1 MSSLNVESLHL
12 SAIVQFNAYI
22 FVLKTTGGDG
32 FWPYTWRQ
40 MPKSEYEAE
49 TFKAD
54 GQCNMIQLT
63 KTSLSV
69 YSHSHS
75 CQGTNI
81 CYFSVL
87 HRTGEIYW
95 MKSETFSASAKIN
108 IRASDPEIKL
118 RNKFW
123 ILWVIWFKSLA
134 QIVHNMHDMGE
145 SHKNVLQSYFTP
157 HFSSLHIYIYI
168 CITYVTGKKLRVCFW
183 TITFFLVTF
192 FTL

>member
-1 MSSLNVESLHL
+1 M
-12 SAIVQFNAYI
+12 
-22 FVLKTTGGDG
+22 GGGG

-40 MPKSEYEAE
+40 IPKSEYEAE

-69 YSHSHS
+69 SSHSHS

-81 CYFSVL
+81 SYFSVL
-87 HRTGEIYW
+87 HRSGEIYW

-108 IRASDPEIKL
+108 VRASDPEIKL

-123 ILWVIWFKSLA
+123 ILWVKKSDSSSIWFKSLV

-145 SHKNVLQSYFTP
+145 SHKNVLPSYFTP
-157 HFSSLHIYIYI
+157 HFSSLYIYI
-168 CITYVTGKKLRVCFW
+168 CIKFVTGKKLRVCFW
-183 TITFFLVTF
+183 TITFYFFLHCKISF
-192 FTL
+192 H